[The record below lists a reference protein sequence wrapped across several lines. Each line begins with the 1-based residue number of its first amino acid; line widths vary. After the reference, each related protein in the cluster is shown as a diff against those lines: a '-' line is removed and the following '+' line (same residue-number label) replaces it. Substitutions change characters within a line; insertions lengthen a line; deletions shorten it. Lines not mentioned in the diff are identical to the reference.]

1 MVVKAVGR
9 PEVAGPP
16 EQPVLEAA
24 LTGWIDLLRK
34 EAVRRASLHP
44 LWAHI
49 DEGFSKGGLGDLVHE
64 RFQQGFR
71 GFQLGLVNEVDQTA
85 RAIYE
90 DLEKNPVLLNT
101 LRTGKLALD
110 VAAIVG
116 TLVLPVGGVLQHA
129 LLIPVAAAVS
139 HQLVE
144 LLGKQYV
151 ENQRELARQR
161 QQALVGQ
168 YISGPLAEWLAQWP
182 VATGSAY
189 ERLQLALRRIP
200 DALRQLDAA
209 VAARLEPIPVLEA
222 VTRL

>member
-1 MVVKAVGR
+1 MRTFSFTVEDR
-9 PEVAGPP
+9 R
-16 EQPVLEAA
+16 
-24 LTGWIDLLRK
+24 DL
-34 EAVRRASLHP
+34 
-44 LWAHI
+44 AH
-49 DEGFSKGGLGDLVHE
+49 D
-64 RFQQGFR
+64 RFEQGFR
-71 GFQLGLVNEVDQTA
+71 SFQLGLADEVDRTA

-90 DLEKNPVLLNT
+90 ELEKSPAQLNT
-101 LRTGKLALD
+101 LRGGKLALD
-110 VAAIVG
+110 VAAIAG

-129 LLIPVAAAVS
+129 LLIPVAAAVT

-168 YISGPLAEWLAQWP
+168 YISGPLAGWLAQWP

-200 DALRQLDAA
+200 AAVQQLDAA
-209 VAARLEPIPVLEA
+209 V
-222 VTRL
+222 TRALNHT